1 MIFIFTLT
9 FLVLSAVGRPQN
21 DGAIHTDLIPER
33 REASP
38 QNDGAIH
45 TDLIPERRKAS
56 RQNDGAI
63 HTDLIPERREAGP
76 ELTDEMVQLLMNGTD
91 RQNDETD
98 RIVGGSEV
106 YPRYKFPYQ
115 VYMQVS
121 LQSSF

>member
-33 REASP
+33 REA
-38 QNDGAIH
+38 
-45 TDLIPERRKAS
+45 
-56 RQNDGAI
+56 
-63 HTDLIPERREAGP
+63 GP
-76 ELTDEMVQLLMNGTD
+76 ELTDDLVQLLMNGTD